1 MAIAERE
8 LEQPLEHEIDPSV
21 QDELLRHPGEWA
33 ALTRSE
39 VIAFGGSAE
48 EVLDEAHRVG
58 HEHPILYRV
67 PDTSTSYF
75 F

>member
-39 VIAFGGSAE
+39 IIAFGDSP
-48 EVLDEAHRVG
+48 EVVLSRRRQDRR
-58 HEHPILYRV
+58 P
-67 PDTSTSYF
+67 
-75 F
+75 